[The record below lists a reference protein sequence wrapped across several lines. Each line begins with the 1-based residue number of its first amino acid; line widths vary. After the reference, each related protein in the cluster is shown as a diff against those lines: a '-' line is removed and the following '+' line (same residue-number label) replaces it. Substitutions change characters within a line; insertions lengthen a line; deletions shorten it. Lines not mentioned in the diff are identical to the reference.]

1 MKFRKLGQIALAV
14 AASLGV
20 TACGPPNTIDFLY
33 VTASKQNQVEVY
45 SVDSS
50 SGSLLPLTGSPFAA
64 GRNPVAAAASPNG
77 QNLYVVNHDDSTVI
91 TYAISSGGQ
100 LSNQQTCS
108 LPGTFPTQLAVNPAG
123 TFLYVVE
130 TYQPKF
136 SSTTPGPGALVAF
149 PINANGTLG
158 ATSSLCT
165 PVANGSSSFF
175 PAGNSPVAVNVL
187 AANAFVYVVNEND
200 PSIYAFQAGT
210 NGVLTQIGNYT
221 VGVSPNAIASDP
233 TSKFLYVT
241 DAASNQVVGF
251 VIQTNGTLVPMQ
263 RPFSAGNLPDSIVA
277 DPRGQFVLVAN
288 YNANTVQAYSIDRSN
303 GNLSANATT
312 PTLTVDT
319 GPTCILLEPALGRYL
334 YSTNFLGNSISGQ
347 RMDPNSGA
355 LTPVQNSPFL
365 ASGQPTCSAA
375 ITHGN
380 HSLQA
385 VQP

>member
-33 VTASKQNQVEVY
+33 VTSSKLNQVEVF

-50 SGSLLPLTGSPFAA
+50 SGALLPLVGSPFAA
-64 GRNPVAAAASPNG
+64 GKNPVAAAASPNG
-77 QNLYVVNHDDSTVI
+77 KNLYVINHDDNTVI
-91 TYAISSGGQ
+91 TYAISTNGA
-100 LSNQQTCS
+100 LANQQNCT

-123 TFLYVVE
+123 TYLYIVE

-136 SSTTPGPGALVAF
+136 SSTTPGPGALVAY

-158 ATSSLCT
+158 TTSCT
-165 PVANGSSSFF
+165 PVANGANSFF
-175 PAGNSPVAVNVL
+175 AAGNSPVAVNVL
-187 AANAFVYVVNEND
+187 AMNSSFVYVVNEND
-200 PSIYAFQAGT
+200 PSIYAFQAGS
-210 NGVLTQIGNYT
+210 NGMLTQIGNYT
-221 VGVSPNAIASDP
+221 VGVSPNAITSDP

-241 DAASNQVVGF
+241 DAASNQIIGY
-251 VIQTNGTLVPMQ
+251 VIQSNGTLVPMQ
-263 RPFSAGNLPDSIVA
+263 RPFSAGVLPDSITA

-288 YNANTVQAYSIDRSN
+288 YNANTVTAYSIDRST

-312 PTLTVDT
+312 PTLAVDT
-319 GPTCILLEPALGRYL
+319 GPTCVLLEPATGRYL
-334 YSTNFLGNSISGQ
+334 YTTNFLGNSVSGLY
-347 RMDPNSGA
+347 MDPNSGA
-355 LTPVQNSPFL
+355 LRDVQNSPFL

-380 HSLQA
+380 HAVQA

>member
-1 MKFRKLGQIALAV
+1 MKFRKLGQITLAV

-33 VTASKQNQVEVY
+33 VTSSKLNQVEVF

-50 SGSLLPLTGSPFAA
+50 SGALLPLVGSPFAA
-64 GRNPVAAAASPNG
+64 GTNPVAAAASPNG
-77 QNLYVVNHDDSTVI
+77 KNLYVINHDDNTVI
-91 TYAISSGGQ
+91 TYAISTNGA
-100 LSNQQTCS
+100 LANQQKCT

-123 TFLYVVE
+123 TYLYIVE

-136 SSTTPGPGALVAF
+136 SSTTPGPGALVAY

-158 ATSSLCT
+158 TTSSCT
-165 PVANGSSSFF
+165 PVANGSNSFF
-175 PAGNSPVAVNVL
+175 AAGNNPVAVNVL
-187 AANAFVYVVNEND
+187 AMNSSFVYVVNEND
-200 PSIYAFQAGT
+200 PSIYAFQAGS

-221 VGVSPNAIASDP
+221 VGVSPNAITSDP

-241 DAASNQVVGF
+241 DAASNQIIGY

-263 RPFSAGNLPDSIVA
+263 RPFSAGVLPDSIVA
-277 DPRGQFVLVAN
+277 DPRGQYVLVAN
-288 YNANTVQAYSIDRSN
+288 YNANTVTAYSIDRST

-312 PTLTVDT
+312 PTLSVDT
-319 GPTCILLEPALGRYL
+319 GPTCVLLEPATGRYV
-334 YSTNFLGNSISGQ
+334 YTTNFLGNSVSGLY
-347 RMDPNSGA
+347 MNPNSGA
-355 LTPVQNSPFL
+355 LNAVQNSPFL

-380 HSLQA
+380 HAVQA